1 MEIVKVDDNGDE
13 VVKETTF
20 RRELLTRCQKEF
32 EKDKRD
38 DETKEEYQRSCSSKS
53 NINYNNLIVYIH
65 FNDYYSASLI
75 LYYYRKRGRLK
86 RLSLRSGR
94 IKLVKDH

>member
-38 DETKEEYQRSCSSKS
+38 DETKEEMLKA
-53 NINYNNLIVYIH
+53 IEEAAPVKVILII
-65 FNDYYSASLI
+65 I
-75 LYYYRKRGRLK
+75 
-86 RLSLRSGR
+86 
-94 IKLVKDH
+94 I

>member
-38 DETKEEYQRSCSSKS
+38 DETKEEMLKAIEEATPVRV
-53 NINYNNLIVYIH
+53 ILII
-65 FNDYYSASLI
+65 I
-75 LYYYRKRGRLK
+75 
-86 RLSLRSGR
+86 
-94 IKLVKDH
+94 I

>member
-38 DETKEEYQRSCSSKS
+38 DETKEEM
-53 NINYNNLIVYIH
+53 
-65 FNDYYSASLI
+65 
-75 LYYYRKRGRLK
+75 LK
-86 RLSLRSGR
+86 A
-94 IKLVKDH
+94 IEEAAP